1 MSLANLSSASLQR
14 LVELITEKEAIQLK
28 LVKIQNSIEAL
39 AAGSASKASPVTVP
53 TKKRSTHRRGKLKER
68 LLKALDAAG
77 KEGLT
82 VKDLAATLR
91 AKPTSVSVWFY
102 TTGKKIKGLKKVG
115 PAKYGLAAT

>member
-28 LVKIQNSIEAL
+28 LVKIQHSIEAV
-39 AAGSASKASPVTVP
+39 AAGSASKASPAAVP
-53 TKKRSTHRRGKLKER
+53 TKKRSTRRRGKLKER

-102 TTGKKIKGLKKVG
+102 TTGKKIKGIKKVG
-115 PAKYGLAAT
+115 KARFAYSSS